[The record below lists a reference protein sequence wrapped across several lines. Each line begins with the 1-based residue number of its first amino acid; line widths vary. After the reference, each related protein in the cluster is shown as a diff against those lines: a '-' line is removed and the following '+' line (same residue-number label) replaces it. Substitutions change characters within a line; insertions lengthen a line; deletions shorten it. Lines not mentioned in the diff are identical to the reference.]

1 VPCVPVP
8 TRFVLAAAMT
18 MGISGCVQFV
28 GPART
33 ADDYE
38 LKAADTAETVLSAV
52 RTAELAVDVADR
64 GRAFPPYVSVLLGE
78 AEGDASG
85 AAATFESIQPP
96 DASSDRLRNELDDLL
111 TEASDQLSTLRITA
125 RRADLDA
132 LADEAAGLTRL
143 ADELDAF
150 RTEHG

>member
-1 VPCVPVP
+1 VPSVPVP

-18 MGISGCVQFV
+18 AAISGCVQFV

-38 LKAADTAETVLSAV
+38 RKAADTAETVLSAV

-78 AEGDASG
+78 TEADASG

-96 DASSDRLRNELDDLL
+96 GASSDRLRNELDDLL
-111 TEASDQLSTLRITA
+111 TEATDELSTLRIAA
-125 RRADLDA
+125 RRSDLEA
-132 LADEAAGLTRL
+132 LADEAADLPRL